1 MKKKTLKGLVT
12 ALAISGVVATG
23 VSAIS
28 ILTKGFTDFEKVKIQ
43 PKGEV
48 VERFV
53 WDEDEGGFVNQHVQK
68 LDEGTETL
76 ETILFKNEYN
86 IKTLSNLSPVANNLS
101 LSEKEELIREIKFK
115 SNTYYGFT
123 IDLIPMYP
131 SSSNTYWGY
140 SEESKQ
146 GVAISGPSGS
156 SIATYNSTEYD
167 YFDTIRINFSG
178 IENEMIAVHPDVI
191 DEDGKEQTGVSKV
204 RKSGG
209 LMESY
214 VDLKFIG
221 GNSYEDLAL
230 YVKAD
235 TYFQKEPITISSIEL
250 VRTNSDIEEDAT
262 TYLNWAVLNA

>member
-53 WDEDEGGFVNQHVQK
+53 WDEDEGGFVNQHIQK

-76 ETILFKNEYN
+76 ETILLKNEYN
-86 IKTLSNLSPVANNLS
+86 IGILTSLGGNSNYLS
-101 LSEKEELIREIKFK
+101 LSEKEELIKEIKFK

-123 IDLIPMYP
+123 IDLIPAYV
-131 SSSNTYWGY
+131 SSSFTYWDY

-146 GVAISGPSGS
+146 GVTISSPGGS
-156 SIATYNSTEYD
+156 PTYNSTEYD
-167 YFDTIRINFSG
+167 YFDTIRINFNG
-178 IENEMIAVHPDVI
+178 IENEMIALHMDGI
-191 DEDGKEQTGVSKV
+191 DEDGKPQSGVSKV

-214 VDLKFIG
+214 VDLQF
-221 GNSYEDLAL
+221 NNAARSYTELDL
-230 YVKAD
+230 YVEAD
-235 TYFQKEPITISSIEL
+235 THFQEEPITISSIEL
-250 VRTNSDIEEDAT
+250 VRTNSDIEEDAI